1 MREPVT
7 SLMQIEVLPATTEQ
21 EPVLAN
27 LLELYAHDFSEF
39 SDLKIGLDGRFSYE
53 PLLLYWRESNRFPFL
68 VRANGDLAGFVLV
81 QQGSQVSGAGEIWD
95 VAEFFVLRGYRRHG
109 VGLRVA
115 HDVWRMFTGPWE
127 VRVTDKNPVARAFWQ
142 RAVSEFTGARAE
154 STLTEVAG
162 KRWHVFSFISNAP
175 PKNSLDASGNQLVS
189 HSQDLDA

>member
-1 MREPVT
+1 LKIDELLVKSGMREPENT
-7 SLMQIEVLPATTEQ
+7 LMQIEVLPATTEQ

-27 LLELYAHDFSEF
+27 LLELYVHDFSEF

-115 HDVWRMFTGPWE
+115 HDVWRMFAGSWE
-127 VRVTDKNPVARAFWQ
+127 VRVTDKNLVARAFWKH
-142 RAVSEFTGARAE
+142 AVSEFNGVRAE
-154 STLTEVAG
+154 SALTEVAG
-162 KRWHVFSFISNAP
+162 KRLHVFSFLSNAP
-175 PKNSLDASGNQLVS
+175 PNN
-189 HSQDLDA
+189 